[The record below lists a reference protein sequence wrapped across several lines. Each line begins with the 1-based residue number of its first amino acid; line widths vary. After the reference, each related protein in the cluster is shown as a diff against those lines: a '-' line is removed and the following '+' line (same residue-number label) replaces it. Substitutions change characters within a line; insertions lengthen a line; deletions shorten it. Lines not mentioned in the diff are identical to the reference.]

1 MSLRFIFV
9 LFICSPAAL
18 AQQNLFTQENGVTIT
33 GFSSSYGGGWA
44 VENLVPELAEMKE
57 NNRPVSSYVWC
68 SADNQFPHWVSFQLK
83 QPTWITTFVLNNA
96 IGDEDGYPGISAR
109 DVELWIKP
117 NGSSE
122 LKKWTALQLQRNKN
136 GQEVKVEP
144 VEAIEIKLI
153 ITSNWG
159 NPTWTE
165 FNAMGVFDDGTRPLN
180 VASELK
186 ARKEVNLYGIYF
198 DFGSAV
204 VKAESQAAIRQLA
217 DFLSQNPEASLRIEG
232 HTDNVGQEAA
242 NQKLSEQRA
251 QAVVEQLVNMNIV
264 RQRLTFAGWGSQK
277 PIADNATETGR
288 SQNRRVSVVLL
299 P

>member
-1 MSLRFIFV
+1 MKMRFVFVFFV
-9 LFICSPAAL
+9 LSRAAL
-18 AQQNLFTQENGVTIT
+18 AQENLFTKENGITIT

-68 SADNQFPHWVSFQLK
+68 SADNQFPHWVSFQFK

-96 IGDEDGYPGISAR
+96 IEDEDSYPGISAKNI
-109 DVELWIKP
+109 ELWIKA
-117 NGSSE
+117 NGTSE

-136 GQEVKVEP
+136 GQELKIEP
-144 VEAIEIKLI
+144 VEATEIKLI

-159 NPTWTE
+159 NPSWTE

-186 ARKEVNLYGIYF
+186 IKKEVDLYGIYF

-204 VKAESQAAIRQLA
+204 VKPESRALILQLA
-217 DFLSQNPEASLRIEG
+217 EFLLQNPTTSLRIEG
-232 HTDNVGQEAA
+232 HTDNVGREAT
-242 NQKLSEQRA
+242 NQALSEQRA
-251 QAVVEQLVNMNIV
+251 QAVLEQLVGMNIS
-264 RQRLTFAGWGSQK
+264 RKRLTAAGWGSQK
-277 PIADNATETGR
+277 PIADNKTEIGR
-288 SQNRRVSVVLL
+288 SRNRRVSVAMVQ
-299 P
+299 